1 MSYTGRKVTKQRQK
15 GWFMISAS
23 MALIIMS
30 IIMLTVYREKHTEF
44 ETAAAKSQAGTI
56 GAIRTAAEILVFD
69 HYVDYQ
75 EGKPIIRNNI
85 TLPWG
90 EGSGE
95 SLHPTIDQ
103 LSKMNLGIDGISSSG
118 NYKSMTYGGYSITI
132 KRSPAGCELSPS
144 GVDCNIT
151 GLVCTDKPVR
161 DDAAHT
167 DVDAPGI
174 GTMLA
179 KLGNL
184 GGISLLGS
192 PGEII
197 GNGGSWTEPNPI
209 PGTPPGIVCARFGY
223 GVAEYWNFLRVRD
236 SRDPQFMNNVTMKGG
251 VHVRST
257 ANYGE
262 VCPTNGMAVWGN
274 FENKPVW
281 LQCVNGK
288 WEPGNGIAYA
298 TEGGAC
304 TEDADFGMTTNN
316 VALVCSKNKW
326 VSQAQSGLRSASY
339 YQHGSTVPTPA
350 CRAGLTPSA
359 VISTVAASN
368 IIGTNNAGNNT
379 GSFQASID
387 ASWLVRIIGSDG
399 APAGNNA
406 QALILTFCNP

>member
-1 MSYTGRKVTKQRQK
+1 
-15 GWFMISAS
+15 MITAS

-30 IIMLTVYREKHTEF
+30 IILLTLYKEKHKEF
-44 ETAAAKSQAGTI
+44 EESAAKNQAGTI

-75 EGKPIIRNNI
+75 EGKNIERNGVL
-85 TLPWG
+85 LPWG
-90 EGSGE
+90 DSAGE
-95 SLHPTIDQ
+95 TLNPTVDQ
-103 LSKMNLGIDGISSSG
+103 LERMNLGIDGISSLG
-118 NYKSMTYGGYSITI
+118 NYKSLTTGGYHVSI

-161 DDAAHT
+161 DEVQNN

-174 GTMLA
+174 GTMLG

-184 GGISLLGS
+184 GGISLLGN
-192 PGEII
+192 PTEII
-197 GNGGSWTEPNPI
+197 GNGGSWVEPNPV
-209 PGTPPGIVCARFGY
+209 PGTPAGVVCARFGY

-257 ANYGE
+257 ATYGDS
-262 VCPTNGMAVWGN
+262 CATDGMAVWGN

-281 LQCVNGK
+281 LQCVSGK

-304 TEDADFGMTTNN
+304 TEEADFGMTTAN
-316 VALVCSKNKW
+316 VALVCSKEGKW
-326 VSQAQSGLRSASY
+326 VSQAQSGLRTASY
-339 YQHGSTVPTPA
+339 YQHGATVPTPA
-350 CRAGLTPSA
+350 CRPGLIPSA
-359 VISTVAASN
+359 VVSAVAASN
-368 IIGTNNAGNNT
+368 IIGTNNPGNNT
-379 GSFQASID
+379 GSFQASIN
-387 ASWLVRIIGSDG
+387 ASWTVSIIGSDG